1 MKFWKSDEKKKIHET
16 DENQQAY
23 LFGSLN

>member
-1 MKFWKSDEKKKIHET
+1 MRKKKNHET
-16 DENQQAY
+16 AENQQAY